1 MRHSPS
7 NKKTT
12 PTRLIASLSS
22 ITLCDG
28 LLDLYSALNYLISLH
43 VTFAT
48 ICFVYAA
55 PRLTLYD
62 PLAFTKTDVAEYPAS
77 LIARRELSMVLDG
90 KLHYPWFLVIET
102 DLG

>member
-1 MRHSPS
+1 MRHSLS

-22 ITLCDG
+22 ITLCDT

-48 ICFVYAA
+48 ICLVHAA
-55 PRLTLYD
+55 PRLTPYD
-62 PLAFTKTDVAEYPAS
+62 PPAFTKTDVAEDPAP

-90 KLHYPWFLVIET
+90 KLHYPWFLVTET